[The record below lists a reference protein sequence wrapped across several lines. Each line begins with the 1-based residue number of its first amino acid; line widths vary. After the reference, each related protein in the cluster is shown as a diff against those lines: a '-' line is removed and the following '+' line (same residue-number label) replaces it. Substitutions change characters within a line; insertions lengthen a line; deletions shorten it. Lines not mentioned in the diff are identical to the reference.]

1 VATFGGGN
9 MQLQLLGPDGTTWL
23 GVGSAITA
31 NAFASLALVPGQYRL
46 GVTTATGVYAALT
59 GVPT

>member
-31 NAFASLALVPGQYRL
+31 NGFASLALVPG
-46 GVTTATGVYAALT
+46 
-59 GVPT
+59 